1 MQVAQFP
8 ASAANSLIEGY
19 CDDFVSLAA
28 VLAQTLEQVTM
39 RGITLSTSRAPLERI
54 ETGMRQ
60 LADAIQDLLQRQPAK
75 PARAAPGPTPM
86 PGAAPTPPPAP
97 VPTPTAAKAPT
108 PAAATRPAPT
118 APKANVAPTSGPGGP
133 RAATAPQPNQ
143 PNQPNQAQQPTQPPP
158 RLAPA
163 AARPTPNRDLSRA
176 ATTPTPPRS
185 GQGGASGAQPGQ
197 QPSRGGALR
206 GNNQSMPV
214 RSVFQFLGRMRKS
227 GTFTIHIDHEVLTFE
242 FQNGCVVSTTS
253 SQGAPNERLGEL
265 LVELGCCQRAAL
277 EAALQHQDAGG
288 ERLGQFVIAERV
300 ATNGQVLEALEL
312 QVRRRFSRACE
323 CRDASYEFLEGER
336 LLDDGRIRIA
346 PMELNFTPST

>member
-39 RGITLSTSRAPLERI
+39 RGITLSSSRAPLERI

-75 PARAAPGPTPM
+75 PPRPAPAPAAAP
-86 PGAAPTPPPAP
+86 APPPAP
-97 VPTPTAAKAPT
+97 APSATKAPS
-108 PAAATRPAPT
+108 PPPATRPAPA
-118 APKANVAPTSGPGGP
+118 APRMNLGPSFGPGSP
-133 RAATAPQPNQ
+133 RPAPSPAPAPPHQPAQ
-143 PNQPNQAQQPTQPPP
+143 PAQPSQSTQPPP

-163 AARPTPNRDLSRA
+163 GTRTTTNRDLSRTPA
-176 ATTPTPPRS
+176 TPTPPRAS
-185 GQGGASGAQPGQ
+185 QGNQAGAQPGQ
-197 QPSRGGALR
+197 QPARPGALR

-227 GTFTIHIDHEVLTFE
+227 GTFTVHIDHEVLTFE

-265 LVELGCCQRAAL
+265 LVELGFCERSAL
-277 EAALQHQDAGG
+277 EAALQQQDAAG

-300 ATNGQVLEALEL
+300 ASNGQVLEALEL
-312 QVRRRFSRACE
+312 QVRRRFARACE